1 MAGAEG
7 TRKALCDESPYELG
21 VFWEIGEPIGIR
33 HRNQERE
40 AESGATK
47 RNPGPQKRAPS
58 YAPSMASRLSRVS
71 EDRGAT
77 ESDEA
82 WSTKRDART
91 DLACC
96 SRMILSSMVSWATSR

>member
-47 RNPGPQKRAPS
+47 TSPFLRAEHGQQ
-58 YAPSMASRLSRVS
+58 ALARQ
-71 EDRGAT
+71 RG
-77 ESDEA
+77 
-82 WSTKRDART
+82 
-91 DLACC
+91 
-96 SRMILSSMVSWATSR
+96 